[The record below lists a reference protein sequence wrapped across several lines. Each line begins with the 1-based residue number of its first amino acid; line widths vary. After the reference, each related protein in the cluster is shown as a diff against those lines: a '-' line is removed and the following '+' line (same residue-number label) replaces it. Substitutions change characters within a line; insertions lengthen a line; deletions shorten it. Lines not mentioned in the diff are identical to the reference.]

1 MVNVLDIIENNI
13 TGMRLSLMAD
23 AKGETLPKNM
33 RGSEQYCRGKEDS
46 SGKYMYYARARYS
59 HYGK

>member
-23 AKGETLPKNM
+23 AKGETLPK
-33 RGSEQYCRGKEDS
+33 KH
-46 SGKYMYYARARYS
+46 ARI
-59 HYGK
+59 